1 MKISH
6 NILNLRLLFGL
17 LLSILLICACST
29 RKNTFPNRAYHT
41 VTSHFNINFN
51 GKEALKQGEAQLE
64 EKVVENYTMLLPIFS
79 QPTKEEALAA
89 SSSLDKTIEKASK
102 SIYKHSMLIKGKE
115 YVKTMDDAYLMM
127 GQAYYHKQ
135 DYVQA
140 SRVFSYVIN
149 THKGSNSWEEAMVW
163 AARSAMQQK
172 YYSRAENMLIDAE
185 PAVKAK
191 KSKKLN
197 AMFAATAAQYQLSAP
212 NGETQAAIDY
222 INDVLANKAKRQFKT
237 RMYFILGQL
246 YESLEQQNEAKENFL
261 KVIKRAPE
269 YDMEFSARMHLAT
282 NYDGTLASRVEIM
295 RELKKMLNEEK
306 NEPYR
311 DQIYYSMSEIA
322 RIDENEKEQ
331 IGYLAQSVAAFVE
344 NHFQRT
350 QSALKLADIYFEN
363 EKYVESQNYYDT
375 AMMSMPKNYPNYT
388 AIANKAKILTELV
401 TNLEV
406 IHTQDSLQRIAKMSP
421 KERTNWVN
429 KMVAEYKAEQ
439 QRKAKEEAD
448 KELALQ
454 QALGMSNI
462 YVNNNNA
469 SSGNWYF
476 YNTALVSQGRTE
488 FLRRWGSRKLEDN
501 WRISNKQ
508 QISFEDMASMNDPS
522 LASKKDTVELDEDGN
537 PIKKREE
544 DPGKPE
550 YYTQDLPLTPGAV
563 DTSNMM
569 IADAMYNAGLIYID
583 QLSDMKRGNEMLE
596 KLLSRFPNHELALPA
611 RYMLYLNYKTLGDT
625 KSAEHK
631 QVILN
636 QYAETDYARLI
647 IEPDYYEKLAQKN
660 KHFENLYEEV
670 YQCYN
675 KKQWKQTVGYADE
688 ALSQCTDKAL
698 KAKYAYLRAVA
709 VGQLSGEDKGIEAMQ
724 GVASEYAGTDV
735 AQLANI
741 YLSNFKEKI
750 DAENKAAGKGQSAAG
765 AVSGNVIKE
774 QPFVYL
780 PDEQHFIVMIVKVHD
795 VSMMEVKKNISDYNK
810 EFYSLQ
816 KFNIKSFYINQD
828 EQMITISKFQN
839 KEAAMLYYK
848 SIIKQPNFISSI
860 ANQYIKAMVLS
871 ATNYTTYYNLS
882 NKRDI
887 YDSFFKEYYIDME

>member
-1 MKISH
+1 MKIPR
-6 NILNLRLLFGL
+6 NILNLRFLFGFI
-17 LLSILLICACST
+17 LSILLICACST

-51 GKEALKQGEAQLE
+51 GKEALKQGEAQLQ
-64 EKVVENYTMLLPIFS
+64 EKVVENYTMLLPIYS
-79 QPTKEEALAA
+79 QPTKEEAMAAA
-89 SSSLDKTIEKASK
+89 SSFDKTIEKASK

-115 YVKTMDDAYLMM
+115 YVRTIDDAYLMM
-127 GQAYYHKQ
+127 GKAYYYKQ

-140 SRVFSYVIN
+140 SRVFSYIIN
-149 THKGSNSWEEAMVW
+149 THKGSNSWEEAMIW

-185 PAVKAK
+185 PAVKAI
-191 KSKKLN
+191 KSKKIK
-197 AMFAATAAQYQLSAP
+197 ADFAAAAAQYQLWAP
-212 NGETQAAIDY
+212 NGETQTAIDY
-222 INDVLANKAKRQFKT
+222 INDVLSNRAKRQFKT
-237 RMYFILGQL
+237 RMYYILGQL
-246 YESLEQQNEAKENFL
+246 YESLEQPKEAKDNFM
-261 KVIKRAPE
+261 KVIKRTPE

-282 NYDGTLASRVEIM
+282 NYDGSLAARVEIM
-295 RELKKMLNEEK
+295 RELKKMLGEEK

-322 RIDENEKEQ
+322 RIDNNEKEQ
-331 IGYLAQSVAAFVE
+331 IGYLAKSVASFAE

-350 QSALKLADIYFEN
+350 QSALKLADIYFDN

-375 AMMSMPKNYPNYT
+375 AMMSMPKTYPNYA

-406 IHTQDSLQRIAKMSP
+406 IHTQDSLQKIAKMSP

-429 KMVAEYKAEQ
+429 KMVANYKAEQ

-448 KELALQ
+448 RELALQ

-469 SSGNWYF
+469 ASGNWYF
-476 YNTALVSQGRTE
+476 YNTSLVTQGRTE
-488 FLRRWGSRKLEDN
+488 FLRRWGTRKLEDN

-508 QISFEDMASMNDPS
+508 QISFEDMAAMNAPES
-522 LASKKDTVELDEDGN
+522 ASKKDTVELDEDGN
-537 PIKKREE
+537 PIKKRED
-544 DPGKPE
+544 DPAKPA
-550 YYTQDLPLTPGAV
+550 YYTQDLPLTQGAI
-563 DTSNMM
+563 DTSNTM

-596 KLLSRFPNHELALPA
+596 NLLKRFPESELALPA
-611 RYMLYLNYKTLGDT
+611 RYMLFLNYRTLGDAR
-625 KSAEHK
+625 SNEHK
-631 QVILN
+631 QVILSKH
-636 QYAETDYARLI
+636 AETDYARLI

-660 KHFENLYEEV
+660 KYFENLYEDV
-670 YQCYN
+670 YQYYN
-675 KKQWKQTVGYADE
+675 NKQWKQTVGYADE
-688 ALSQCTDKAL
+688 ALSQCTDKDL

-709 VGQLSGEDKGIEAMQ
+709 MGQLNGEDSGIDAMQ
-724 GVASEYAGTDV
+724 KVASEYAGTDV

-741 YLSNFKEKI
+741 YLSNYKEQI
-750 DAENKAAGKGQSAAG
+750 DAANKAAGKDQAA
-765 AVSGNVIKE
+765 ASQGNVIKE

-795 VSMMEVKKNISDYNK
+795 VSMMDVKKNISDYNK

-828 EQMITISKFQN
+828 EQMVTVSKFQN

-848 SIIKQPNFISSI
+848 TIIKQPKFAPYV
-860 ANQYIKAMVLS
+860 ANQYIKVMVLS
-871 ATNYTTYYNLS
+871 ATNYTTYYNLN

-887 YDSFFKEYYIDME
+887 YDSFFKEYYLDK